1 MSSKPDP
8 DSATPAPA
16 LAPAKSYSNRLFRP
30 KRTPLPRDDARRQG
44 DISSLAYLTMG
55 GRDAA
60 MAFLNAEN
68 PALGGRPLALATAS
82 AEGYARVAAAIR
94 AWSPGPAA
102 G

>member
-16 LAPAKSYSNRLFRP
+16 LAPAKSYSSRLFRP

-60 MAFLNAEN
+60 VAFLNAEN

>member
-8 DSATPAPA
+8 DSATPAPTPA
-16 LAPAKSYSNRLFRP
+16 SAKSHSSRVFRP
-30 KRTPLPRDDARRQG
+30 KCTPLPHDEARRQG
-44 DISSLAYLTMG
+44 NISSLAYLTMG
-55 GRDAA
+55 GRDPA

-68 PALGGRPLALATAS
+68 SALGGRPLALATAS
-82 AEGYARVAAAIR
+82 AEGYARVAAAIH

>member
-1 MSSKPDP
+1 MNPKAQP
-8 DSATPAPA
+8 DSATPGPAP
-16 LAPAKSYSNRLFRP
+16 APAKSPSSRLFRP

-44 DISSLAYLTMG
+44 NISSLAYLTMG
-55 GRDAA
+55 GRDPA

-82 AEGYARVAAAIR
+82 AEGYARVADAIR